1 MKTPITNR
9 LILATVVALFLAPAV
24 AEAAR
29 VVAARGVGVRG
40 VGVVAVRPVVRAP
53 VARTVATVATVN
65 AVSAATRPAYIAT
78 LPVGYRPIVYGGYN
92 CFVVAGVYY
101 RPIIY
106 SGQTVYVIVP

>member
-9 LILATVVALFLAPAV
+9 LVLATVVALFLTTAAS
-24 AEAAR
+24 EAR
-29 VVAARGVGVRG
+29 VVVARGVGVRG

-53 VARTVATVATVN
+53 VVRTVAAVATVN
-65 AVSAATRPAYIAT
+65 AVSNAMKPAYIAT
-78 LPVGYRPIVYGGYN
+78 LPVGYRPIVYGGYH

>member
-1 MKTPITNR
+1 MKTSITNR
-9 LILATVVALFLAPAV
+9 LILATVVALFLTT
-24 AEAAR
+24 AASEGAR
-29 VVAARGVGVRG
+29 IVAARGVGVRG
-40 VGVVAVRPVVRAP
+40 VGVVAVRPIVRAP

-65 AVSAATRPAYIAT
+65 AVSAATRPAYIT
-78 LPVGYRPIVYGGYN
+78 KLPVGYRPIAYGGYN

>member
-1 MKTPITNR
+1 MKILLPTR
-9 LILATVVALFLAPAV
+9 LILSGLAAFLLTTVAS
-24 AEAAR
+24 EGR
-29 VVAARGVGVRG
+29 VVVARGVGVRG

-65 AVSAATRPAYIAT
+65 AVSNATRPAYIAT
-78 LPVGYRPIVYGGYN
+78 LPAGYRPIVYGGYH
-92 CFVVAGVYY
+92 CFVVGGIYY

>member
-1 MKTPITNR
+1 MKLLLPNR
-9 LILATVVALFLAPAV
+9 LILAAAVALFLFTAAS
-24 AEAAR
+24 EAR
-29 VVAARGVGVRG
+29 VVVARGVGVRG

-53 VARTVATVATVN
+53 VVRTVAAVATVN
-65 AVSAATRPAYIAT
+65 AVSKATKPAYIAI

-92 CFVVAGVYY
+92 CFVVGGIYY

>member
-1 MKTPITNR
+1 MKILSPNR
-9 LILATVVALFLAPAV
+9 LILTGLAAFLLTTAAS
-24 AEAAR
+24 EAAR
-29 VVAARGVGVRG
+29 IVARGVGVRG

-65 AVSAATRPAYIAT
+65 AVSAATRPAYIPV
-78 LPVGYRPIVYGGYN
+78 LPAGYRAAVYGGYN
-92 CFVVAGVYY
+92 CFVAGGVYY